1 MSSTEGGGKNGKGEE
16 NRAVAVQQD
25 PKNVA
30 ELTNY
35 IQNMLQQMQDRWVG
49 GLFLLRLTFASP
61 RFQTMSDQ
69 IISRIDDM
77 GTRIDDLE
85 HNIND
90 LMAQVLIIHK
100 NMPKTDLTKLN
111 IAGGSERRPSSLGKQ
126 RPGRPQVILDLII
139 SIIQHPNQTN
149 CSYHPNRTNFY
160 YHPHQIFCHL
170 K

>member
-1 MSSTEGGGKNGKGEE
+1 MSGTEGGGKEGKGDE

-35 IQNMLQQMQDRWVG
+35 IQNMLQQMQDRWGREVHIWIVSSF
-49 GLFLLRLTFASP
+49 FLCL

-77 GTRIDDLE
+77 GSRIDDLE

-90 LMAQVLIIHK
+90 LMSQV
-100 NMPKTDLTKLN
+100 
-111 IAGGSERRPSSLGKQ
+111 
-126 RPGRPQVILDLII
+126 
-139 SIIQHPNQTN
+139 
-149 CSYHPNRTNFY
+149 
-160 YHPHQIFCHL
+160 
-170 K
+170 